1 MFRAPTQI
9 EDVEGLD
16 QLGSSLRG
24 LCSSSAQLIE
34 RTHEQRVPG
43 RRSGAQVSQ
52 LGVYQMPGVLVGV
65 VLRDFGNI
73 LRGPR

>member
-1 MFRAPTQI
+1 MFRAPAQI

-16 QLGSSLRG
+16 QLCSSLRG

-34 RTHEQRVPG
+34 CTHEQGVPR

-52 LGVYQMPGVLVGV
+52 LGVCQMPGVSVGV
-65 VLRDFGNI
+65 VLRDFGNR
-73 LRGPR
+73 LRGSC